1 MSHWAELDHNNIVL
15 RVVVCDNNDP
25 NGDEGYQWLI
35 DTHGGRWVQTS
46 YNNNFR
52 GMFAA
57 VGGRYDETDD
67 RFYPPLSNPKNA
79 PANAIPR
86 FARNPLLGTTVYTF
100 GDET

>member
-15 RVVVCDNNDP
+15 RVVVCDNDDP

-35 DTHGGRWVQTS
+35 DNLGGRWVQTS

-57 VGGRYDETDD
+57 VGGRYDEIDD
-67 RFYPPLSNPKNA
+67 CFYPPLSNPKNTKI
-79 PANAIPR
+79 NATSS
-86 FARNPLLGTTVYTF
+86 FESNSLLGTTVYTF